1 MITTLKLLSATLI
14 ATSILSASSLVWA
27 AETAYGSS
35 AAAAD
40 SSYTLPEMITYAI
53 QDEYVAQAEYNAIIG
68 AFGTQRPFSNI
79 VRAEATHIDELLP
92 LFATYQITVPDNEAA
107 SQIVVPASIVDSY
120 AAGVVAEQKN
130 IAMYESFLKQN
141 LPADVKAV
149 FTSLLAA
156 SQKHLQAFERAASG
170 TSGVGSGRSNGRAAI
185 GDRQSGANCDLSG
198 TAQPAGNG
206 SGMATRNNNTLRT
219 RGFGRS

>member
-1 MITTLKLLSATLI
+1 MKTTLKLLSATLI

-40 SSYTLPEMITYAI
+40 SSYTLPEMITCAI
-53 QDEYVAQAEYNAIIG
+53 QDEYVALAEYNAIIG

-79 VRAEATHIDELLP
+79 VRAEAIHINELLP
-92 LFATYQITVPDNEAA
+92 LFATYQITVPSNEAA
-107 SQIVVPASIVDSY
+107 SQIAAPASIADSY

-130 IAMYESFLKQN
+130 IVMYQSFLKEN

-156 SQKHLQAFERAASG
+156 SEKHLQAFERAASG
-170 TSGVGSGRSNGRAAI
+170 TSGSGSGQGYGRAAI
-185 GDRQSGANCDLSG
+185 GNRQSGANCDLSG
-198 TAQPAGNG
+198 TAQPSGNG
-206 SGMATRNNNTLRT
+206 SGMATRNSKGFST
-219 RGFGRS
+219 RGMGRA